1 MNRYLILPALL
12 LSGAALANE
21 VSTLLPAEAVERAV
35 EDHPLVQASIA
46 RSDAARGAARGQR
59 AGPYEFTVSG
69 SYARRRIDRE
79 GEFSEYDVT
88 LERGFRLPGKA
99 ALDRR
104 AGEFGVAAADYR
116 IAGARHSAVQLL
128 NDIWWD
134 WLAAGAEIK
143 ANEAAVANLTADLT
157 SVERRV
163 ALQDAAPVE
172 DGGFVVLLV
181 PKQGAAGAV
190 EASEVDEAA
199 STAGLHASESAP
211 VGDNWRATRLVAPRS
226 RSRR

>member
-1 MNRYLILPALL
+1 MPAAG
-12 LSGAALANE
+12 STAKAN
-21 VSTLLPAEAVERAV
+21 S
-35 EDHPLVQASIA
+35 
-46 RSDAARGAARGQR
+46 
-59 AGPYEFTVSG
+59 
-69 SYARRRIDRE
+69 
-79 GEFSEYDVT
+79 
-88 LERGFRLPGKA
+88 

-163 ALQDAAPVE
+163 ALQDAAPV
-172 DGGFVVLLV
+172 DADRARSALATAR
-181 PKQGAAGAV
+181 AAL
-190 EASEVDEAA
+190 EQ
-199 STAGLHASESAP
+199 
-211 VGDNWRATRLVAPRS
+211 S
-226 RSRR
+226 RSRG